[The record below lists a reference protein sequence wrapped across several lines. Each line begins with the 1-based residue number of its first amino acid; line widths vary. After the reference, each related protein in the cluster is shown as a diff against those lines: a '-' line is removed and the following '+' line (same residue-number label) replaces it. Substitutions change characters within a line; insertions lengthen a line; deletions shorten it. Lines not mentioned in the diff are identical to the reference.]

1 MVAFVPSASPR
12 IGVGLRDDG
21 RRNVRKV
28 RTADS
33 STHVEPEEF
42 GSVAI
47 VHDYLNQ
54 RGGAERVVLEMASM
68 WPRAPIYTSLYRPD
82 STFPEFQGRDI
93 RTTFVDVLPVDRG
106 FRNLFPLYA
115 PAFTSLGTLDA
126 DVIVSSSSGWAHFVR
141 GSARSLHA
149 VYCYTPARWLYGAQY
164 LGRSKRQRALGPLLG
179 PLCRADRTA
188 ARRADLY
195 LTSSEHV
202 RRRIRK
208 VYGRD
213 AVVVPP
219 PVDTARFTP
228 RPRGERLLVVSRL
241 LTYKRVDLAVDA
253 ATQAGL
259 ALDVVGAGPEL
270 DDLRA
275 RAGPMVT
282 FHGELPDDSVT
293 ELMETCRAL
302 VLPGAEDF
310 GITPV
315 EANAA
320 GKPVVAFAAGGALET
335 LDDGYSAALFSRP
348 TPEDLLEAIV
358 RCDAIETSP
367 EELAL
372 RAQRFSAAAFRR
384 RLSAALS
391 EARAARG

>member
-1 MVAFVPSASPR
+1 
-12 IGVGLRDDG
+12 
-21 RRNVRKV
+21 
-28 RTADS
+28 
-33 STHVEPEEF
+33 
-42 GSVAI
+42 
-47 VHDYLNQ
+47 
-54 RGGAERVVLEMASM
+54 
-68 WPRAPIYTSLYRPD
+68 
-82 STFPEFQGRDI
+82 
-93 RTTFVDVLPVDRG
+93 
-106 FRNLFPLYA
+106 
-115 PAFTSLGTLDA
+115 
-126 DVIVSSSSGWAHFVR
+126 
-141 GSARSLHA
+141 
-149 VYCYTPARWLYGAQY
+149 
-164 LGRSKRQRALGPLLG
+164 
-179 PLCRADRTA
+179 LCRADRTA

-202 RRRIRK
+202 RRRIRT

-219 PVDTARFTP
+219 PVDAARFTP

-372 RAQRFSAAAFRR
+372 RAKRFSAAAFRR